1 MGTTI
6 DNHGTIRRS
15 VLADSEWEE
24 DFREVFAHEMGI
36 PTGREESP
44 DEADPGRLW
53 ILWSLVVFLVVSGI
67 FAALSWYGAQ
77 V

>member
-15 VLADSEWEE
+15 VLADSEWED
-24 DFREVFAHEMGI
+24 DFREVIAREMGV

-53 ILWSLVVFLVVSGI
+53 ILWSLVVFLGVSAIFAVVSWHAG
-67 FAALSWYGAQ
+67 Q